1 MIVLALFDISLTVLE
16 WFTGFFDSLPAL
28 SLPASLVLVVPV
40 PFPGAVAGLNT
51 FFPVAIAVTVALVT
65 GKALQWLY
73 SLIPFKMT

>member
-1 MIVLALFDISLTVLE
+1 MIVLALLDISLTILQ
-16 WFTGFFDSLPAL
+16 WFTNLFEALPAL
-28 SLPASLVLVVPV
+28 TLPASIALLVPV
-40 PFPGAVAGLNT
+40 PFPGAVAPLNT